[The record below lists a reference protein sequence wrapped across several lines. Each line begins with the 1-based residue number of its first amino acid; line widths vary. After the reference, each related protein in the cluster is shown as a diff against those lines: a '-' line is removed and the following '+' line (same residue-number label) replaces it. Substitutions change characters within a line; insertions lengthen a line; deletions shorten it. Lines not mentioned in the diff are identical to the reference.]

1 MYPLKGYSRSTG
13 QMRCFVMS
21 PFRCAEGNGMR
32 VESWDTFR
40 TETQR
45 GTEAAG
51 QACLAQ
57 RGIHKKYQYLLYIL
71 GRFHIIR
78 LRPEQRARRG
88 TASQFPAQRGYP
100 EEGRQC
106 NGEALACASGKRLFC
121 SRKAIVKRTKK
132 EWYQRHDGGKRNAIG
147 IQHERRI

>member
-1 MYPLKGYSRSTG
+1 MI
-13 QMRCFVMS
+13 QDEMD
-21 PFRCAEGNGMR
+21 GNGLR
-32 VESWDTFR
+32 TGVVTFR

-45 GTEAAG
+45 GPENTEELFLAVVGLIYLSTAH
-51 QACLAQ
+51 CLS
-57 RGIHKKYQYLLYIL
+57 
-71 GRFHIIR
+71 R
-78 LRPEQRARRG
+78 LRTEQRAKRG

-147 IQHERRI
+147 IQLERRI

>member
-1 MYPLKGYSRSTG
+1 
-13 QMRCFVMS
+13 MS
-21 PFRCAEGNGMR
+21 PFRCAGGNGMR

-78 LRPEQRARRG
+78 LRPEQRTRRG
-88 TASQFPAQRGYP
+88 TASQFPAQRGGRGLRLTQKEYGDP
-100 EEGRQC
+100 EFTKPS
-106 NGEALACASGKRLFC
+106 LWKRL
-121 SRKAIVKRTKK
+121 
-132 EWYQRHDGGKRNAIG
+132 
-147 IQHERRI
+147 

>member
-1 MYPLKGYSRSTG
+1 MSKYILNFPLRAP
-13 QMRCFVMS
+13 
-21 PFRCAEGNGMR
+21 PFLCVLRGNVPSLNDARRYGRKR
-32 VESWDTFR
+32 VKNGGLRFR

-45 GTEAAG
+45 GPENTEELFLAAEG
-51 QACLAQ
+51 LIEFVSDCRLA
-57 RGIHKKYQYLLYIL
+57 
-71 GRFHIIR
+71 R
-78 LRPEQRARRG
+78 LRTEQRARRG
-88 TASQFPAQRGYP
+88 TASQFPAQRGCP

-147 IQHERRI
+147 IQLERRI

>member
-1 MYPLKGYSRSTG
+1 
-13 QMRCFVMS
+13 MS
-21 PFRCAEGNGMR
+21 PFRCAGENGMR

-88 TASQFPAQRGYP
+88 TASQFPAQRG
-100 EEGRQC
+100 GC
-106 NGEALACASGKRLFC
+106 GLL
-121 SRKAIVKRTKK
+121 
-132 EWYQRHDGGKRNAIG
+132 KRNTENPSFLKNLLCGNGCEAAI
-147 IQHERRI
+147 